1 MKKVAVVILNWNG
14 RKLLEQFLQNVISN
28 SPQAEVIV
36 ADNAS
41 SDDSVEFL
49 KKNFPALRIIPLPVN
64 FGFAQGYN
72 EALKQV
78 DAEYFMLLNSDVE
91 VTEGW
96 LIPLVDFLNQH
107 PETAACQPKIRS
119 FRDRH
124 LFEHAGAAG
133 GFLDYLGYPFCRG
146 RLFNTLEADNKQY
159 DSVTNVFWATGAC
172 MLVRSEVFRKLNG
185 FDERFFAHMEEID
198 LCWRLKNLGYKISY
212 CAESTVYHVGG
223 GTLHKSNPKKTYL
236 NFRNNRK
243 LLRKN
248 LSIQEL
254 KTIYATRNRLD
265 QLAALVAL
273 AKGNIEEAKAIRQ
286 GLNDYKNSLHKWDKK
301 RSENEQLQKALSVGQ
316 TNKIGVLNESIIWN
330 YFVKNIKKFSQLTF
344 LFNYILFSTYNLY
357 S

>member
-119 FRDRH
+119 FHDRH

-198 LCWRLKNLGYKISY
+198 LCWRIHRAGYNIQCIPS
-212 CAESTVYHVGG
+212 STVYHVGG
-223 GTLHKSNPKKTYL
+223 GTLPKKNPQKTYY
-236 NFRNNRK
+236 NFRNN
-243 LLRKN
+243 LMMLHNN
-248 LSIQEL
+248 LPPSVVFPVIFYRLFLDGIAALKFLMEGDVMDFLAVMRSHVYFHTRVLISGGRRNEL
-254 KTIYATRNRLD
+254 GRALPYIHPATIYSKSIVWRYFFLKKKTFR
-265 QLAALVAL
+265 
-273 AKGNIEEAKAIRQ
+273 E
-286 GLNDYKNSLHKWDKK
+286 LN
-301 RSENEQLQKALSVGQ
+301 
-316 TNKIGVLNESIIWN
+316 
-330 YFVKNIKKFSQLTF
+330 
-344 LFNYILFSTYNLY
+344 FNTT
-357 S
+357 